1 MFKLKDK
8 IKWPSIHG
16 KTLYFMRR
24 ASLPGFDKVPIWDVM
39 IFFWQGIKNGALTTR
54 ASAAAYNFFLAVF
67 PAIIVLF
74 TLIPHIP
81 IENFQ
86 EVLLSTIEDFLP
98 ENVFL
103 TVKDTVEEIVT
114 KKRTDLLSLG
124 FLFALIFASNGIS
137 ALIVAFNAS
146 FHHVESRKWLY
157 RQLIAILLVWIFCLL
172 ISIAVLLIIFS
183 GKTINLLEANNIL
196 TNKFIIAVL
205 NNGKWLIIVCVLFL
219 GFSFLYYLAP
229 SRRQKFRFIS
239 AGSSLTTL
247 FMILTSIG
255 FSAYINNFGQYNKLF
270 GSIGTLIGFLVWIY
284 MNSLVILIGFELN
297 ASIKNAGVRKTP
309 LEDAIKK

>member
-1 MFKLKDK
+1 
-8 IKWPSIHG
+8 
-16 KTLYFMRR
+16 MRR
-24 ASLPGFDKVPIWDVM
+24 ASLPGFDKVPIWDVT
-39 IFFWQGIKNGALTTR
+39 IFFWRGIKSGALTTR
-54 ASAAAYNFFLAVF
+54 ASAVAYSFFLAVF

-86 EVLLSTIEDFLP
+86 EVLLATIEDFLP

-114 KKRTDLLSLG
+114 KKRNDLLSLG
-124 FLFALIFASNGIS
+124 FLFALFFASNGIS

-157 RQLIAILLVWIFCLL
+157 RQLIALLLVWIFSML
-172 ISIAVLLIIFS
+172 ITFAVLLIIFS

-205 NNGKWLIIVCVLFL
+205 NNGKWLIIVGVLFL

-229 SRRQKFRFIS
+229 SRRQKFRFIT
-239 AGSSLTTL
+239 AGSSLATL

-297 ASIKNAGVRKTP
+297 VSIKNAGVKQP
-309 LEDAIKK
+309 EEHKIDK